1 MDHVKRSMSNV
12 FRLLT
17 GLCCIVML
25 YGACAT
31 FQARSVKESGFLGDY
46 SMLKPGGEG
55 KALLVYIDP
64 EANIKAYSKIVMDP
78 ILMYAAA
85 DSKWDTLSK
94 EDRQTL
100 VNYASVV
107 IREQLSKDYTFVDRT
122 GPGIMRLRV
131 AITEAEGSNVPLDT
145 MSTIIPVGLAV
156 SGLKR
161 LATGTP
167 SFVGS
172 ASVEAEMLDS
182 QSGKRLFAAA
192 DRRIG
197 SKITGDFDK
206 FDSTRAVQA
215 AFDYWAD
222 RLKKRL
228 AEERAK

>member
-1 MDHVKRSMSNV
+1 MDHVKRPKSNI

-17 GLCCIVML
+17 GLCCIAML
-25 YGACAT
+25 YGACAA

-46 SMLKPGGEG
+46 SKLKPGGEG

-94 EDRQTL
+94 QDRQTL

-107 IREQLSKDYTFVDRT
+107 IREQLSKDYAFVDRT

-145 MSTIIPVGLAV
+145 MSTIVPVGLAV
-156 SGLKR
+156 SGLKQ

-167 SFVGS
+167 AFVGS

-182 QSGKRLFAAA
+182 QTGKRLFAAA

-197 SKITGDFDK
+197 GKITGEFDK
-206 FDSTRAVQA
+206 FDSTHAVQA